1 MMKRNEHIA
10 LLSKDHHFGLLC
22 SWKIEQGLNKKVELK
37 RIADYVDYFWKNHL
51 DEHFEQEEQILF
63 PYSNDEYNNQIKTEH
78 TALKEMVKMIIN
90 QPEKEL
96 LEDFALY
103 LKNHIR
109 FEERSWFP
117 SLQEKLNESE
127 LEQIGKQL
135 NQVHQNVDDNYI
147 DEFWK

>member
-1 MMKRNEHIA
+1 MMKRNEHIV

-63 PYSNDEYNNQIKTEH
+63 PYSNDEYNNQIKIEH
-78 TALKEMVKMIIN
+78 TALKEMVKMIIQ

-96 LEDFALY
+96 LENFALY

-117 SLQEKLNESE
+117 ALQEKLNESE

-135 NQVHQNVDDNYI
+135 NHVHQNVDDNYI

>member
-1 MMKRNEHIA
+1 MKRNEHIV

-63 PYSNDEYNNQIKTEH
+63 PYSNDEYNNQIKIEH
-78 TALKEMVKMIIN
+78 TALKEMVKMIIQ

-96 LEDFALY
+96 LENFALY

-117 SLQEKLNESE
+117 ALQEKLNESE

-135 NQVHQNVDDNYI
+135 NHVHQNVDDNYI

>member
-1 MMKRNEHIA
+1 MMKRNEHIV

-78 TALKEMVKMIIN
+78 TVLKKMVKMIIQ
-90 QPEKEL
+90 QPEKKL

-135 NQVHQNVDDNYI
+135 NHVHQNVDDNYI

>member
-1 MMKRNEHIA
+1 MMKRNEHIV

-37 RIADYVDYFWKNHL
+37 RIADYVNYFWKNHL

-78 TALKEMVKMIIN
+78 TVLKGMVKMIIH
-90 QPEKEL
+90 QPEKKL

-135 NQVHQNVDDNYI
+135 NHVHQNVDDNYI

>member
-1 MMKRNEHIA
+1 MMKRNEHIV

-78 TALKEMVKMIIN
+78 TVLKEIVKMIIQ
-90 QPEKEL
+90 QPEKKL

-135 NQVHQNVDDNYI
+135 NHVHQNVDDNYI

>member
-1 MMKRNEHIA
+1 MMKRNEHIV

-78 TALKEMVKMIIN
+78 TVLKKMVKMIIQ
-90 QPEKEL
+90 QPEKKL

-135 NQVHQNVDDNYI
+135 NHVHQSVDDNYI